1 MSAQPIPAAVVS
13 ASAQVDFRSP
23 PRKARSERLKAI
35 FGVEGEPMAPARP
48 QWGTFLRD
56 RYECELRA
64 CELLERV
71 GRTREDN
78 NAGALALF
86 PLCVL
91 RRTCQFLVPIQLI
104 LELQRGPLRDQ

>member
-1 MSAQPIPAAVVS
+1 MPAAGVS
-13 ASAQVDFRSP
+13 ALVQEDFRSP

-48 QWGTFLRD
+48 AWGAFLRD
-56 RYECELRA
+56 RYACELRA

-71 GRTREDN
+71 GRTKEDN
-78 NAGALALF
+78 DAGALAVF

-91 RRTCQFLVPIQLI
+91 RRTCQFLVPLQLI
-104 LELQRGPLRDQ
+104 LELQRGPLRD